1 MRQDSRS
8 MSSLWASWIMAISQ
22 IVPSTLGMLLTGE
35 FSRLIV
41 SLPSVSLA
49 LRCRAFTI
57 GTVEHGEQCPG
68 MNVFEP
74 MDEAREGRVIVVVG
88 DWKSV

>member
-1 MRQDSRS
+1 M
-8 MSSLWASWIMAISQ
+8 
-22 IVPSTLGMLLTGE
+22 
-35 FSRLIV
+35 
-41 SLPSVSLA
+41 SLA